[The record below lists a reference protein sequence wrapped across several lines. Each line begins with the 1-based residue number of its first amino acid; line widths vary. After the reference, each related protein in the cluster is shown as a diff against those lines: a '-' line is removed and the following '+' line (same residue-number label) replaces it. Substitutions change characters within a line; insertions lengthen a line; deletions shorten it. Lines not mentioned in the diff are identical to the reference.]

1 MYAYVSN
8 DPVGG
13 RDPMGLDGWFGTAVQ
28 AVHDFF
34 SSDKTQTAISQV
46 SQIESDSQIVK
57 AAGELSKGI
66 DKVTTTQEIL
76 DTALELKEASQEP
89 TDPEQ
94 AAGYL
99 KCGLKWLK
107 KVLPLDLVGTEAAAQ
122 TLDEGMVH
130 ARNQRDTGTI
140 NAGEASQL
148 SQVEY

>member
-1 MYAYVSN
+1 MSE
-8 DPVGG
+8 
-13 RDPMGLDGWFGTAVQ
+13 
-28 AVHDFF
+28 
-34 SSDKTQTAISQV
+34 QTPA
-46 SQIESDSQIVK
+46 
-57 AAGELSKGI
+57 
-66 DKVTTTQEIL
+66 TTRQEIL

-107 KVLPLDLVGTEAAAQ
+107 KVLPLDLVGTEQAAQ
-122 TLDEGMVH
+122 VLDEGMVH

-140 NAGEASQL
+140 NGAEASQL